1 MASIT
6 CKFGGTSTATSNMFR
21 QIGRILDENPARRY
35 IVLSAPGGEEKVT
48 DMIYRYCAA
57 RREGKRG
64 DALLY
69 AVAARYQAIGD
80 ELGVPGMGTLAR
92 DEIQRGAEISDTH
105 AASRGEYLCAKLFAR
120 WRGIPFIDAAQ
131 LVSFDAAGVLMVPET
146 LRRFRAL
153 AHCLVRAVIPGF
165 YGSGP
170 DGHIV
175 TFPRNGSD
183 ITGALCAAGTGA
195 DLYENW
201 SDVPGLMTADPN
213 LDPEATV
220 IPEISYAAMH
230 RLSENGARVLHPDS
244 LEPLARAGIPTR
256 LKCTMTPKDPGT
268 LVTG

>member
-35 IVLSAPGGEEKVT
+35 IVLSAPGGAERVT

-57 RREGKRG
+57 RREEKHG
-64 DALLY
+64 DALLH
-69 AVAARYQAIGD
+69 AIAARYQAIGD
-80 ELGVPGMGTLAR
+80 ELGVPGMGALAR
-92 DEIQRGAEISDTH
+92 DEIQRGAEISEAH

-120 WRGIPFIDAAQ
+120 WRDLPFIDAAQ
-131 LVSFDAAGVLMVPET
+131 LVSFDAEGGLMVPET
-146 LRRFRAL
+146 LRRFQAL
-153 AHCLVRAVIPGF
+153 ARCLVRAVIPGF

-170 DGHIV
+170 DGRIV

-201 SDVPGLMTADPN
+201 SDVPGLMTADPDI
-213 LDPEATV
+213 DPEATV
-220 IPEISYAAMH
+220 IPEISYAAM
-230 RLSENGARVLHPDS
+230 RKLSENGARVLHPDS
-244 LEPLARAGIPTR
+244 LGPVERAGIPTR
-256 LKCTMTPKDPGT
+256 LKCTMASKAAGT
-268 LVTG
+268 LVAG